1 MLPAPYL
8 RPSLA
13 CLAPRLVPDL
23 CSPLPPHPP
32 ALICSAFPFKQMGHL
47 SSPGFLFTG
56 PSLETAPKPK
66 DNDFSSQ
73 AGSEGV
79 NPITPPAEEPWVW
92 GAALGWGE
100 TIRLKRSLASPS
112 DTPSPAHATDL
123 AVKQLSWC
131 LWKKRQP
138 SVGSCLTLEAGP
150 AICPRSRGLL
160 TASAVPR
167 TSGCGWD
174 PEGAGRAS

>member
-1 MLPAPYL
+1 
-8 RPSLA
+8 
-13 CLAPRLVPDL
+13 
-23 CSPLPPHPP
+23 
-32 ALICSAFPFKQMGHL
+32 MGHL
-47 SSPGFLFTG
+47 SSTGFLFTG

-73 AGSEGV
+73 VGSEGV
-79 NPITPPAEEPWVW
+79 NPITPPVEEPWVW

-138 SVGSCLTLEAGP
+138 TVGSCLTLEAGP